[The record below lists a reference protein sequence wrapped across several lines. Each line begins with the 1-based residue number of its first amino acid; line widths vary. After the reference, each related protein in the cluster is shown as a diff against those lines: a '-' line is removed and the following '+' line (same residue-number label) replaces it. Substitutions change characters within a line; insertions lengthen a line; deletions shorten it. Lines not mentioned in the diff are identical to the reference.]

1 MAYCIR
7 APGYTR
13 PDTTTS
19 PPTPTP
25 TSSPSSSSSTG
36 VKPPGPTHTGQ
47 PTNCNKWHVVV
58 SGDTCTSV
66 AADAGI
72 MLAQFLA
79 WNPAVSADCTQNFWV
94 GSAYCVGV
102 SGQGVPSTTGKATGS
117 TTTSKAATTT
127 RPGVVVP
134 SPVQEGNAVEG
145 CNKYAQAQAGD
156 WCSKFAVRNKVAL
169 VDLYR
174 WNRVLGADGSGCET
188 QFWAGYWYCVG
199 VA

>member
-13 PDTTTS
+13 PGTTS
-19 PPTPTP
+19 PTPTP
-25 TSSPSSSSSTG
+25 PSSSSSFSSSSTAI
-36 VKPPGPTHTGQ
+36 KPPGPTHTGQ
-47 PTNCNKWHVVV
+47 PATCNKWHVVV

-66 AADAGI
+66 ATEAGI
-72 MLAQFLA
+72 TLAQFLV
-79 WNPAVSADCTQNFWV
+79 WNPAVSSDCTRNFWV
-94 GSAYCVGV
+94 GSAYCIGI
-102 SGQGVPSTTGKATGS
+102 SGQGAPSTTGKATGS
-117 TTTSKAATTT
+117 TTTSKAATTP
-127 RPGVVVP
+127 RPGVMVP

-145 CNKYAQAQAGD
+145 CSKYAQAQAGD
-156 WCSKFAVRNKVAL
+156 WCSKFAERNKVAL

-174 WNRVLGADGSGCET
+174 WNRVLAADGSGCGT